1 MKTAMATIPDGQPT
15 WNFAALPANFTT
27 SRHCK

>member
-1 MKTAMATIPDGQPT
+1 MFNQR

-27 SRHCK
+27 SRHW